1 MKDSMINTLVIAVGL
16 FVLSGLMPSYA
27 QEKYPSRPIEL
38 VIPWG
43 PGGVSDVIGRIF
55 ASELSKTLE
64 IPVIPLNKPGASG
77 TIGGAYVATARKD
90 GHTVM
95 IGSLGWLVGSLLLD
109 ARYDPLA
116 DFVPVMRISATPQSL
131 FVKSDS
137 PIKSLEDLVD
147 KAKKNPNRI
156 STGTGGVASDS
167 NFALQIFQKA
177 AGIQLLVVPFKSGA
191 DTPPAVV
198 GGHVDLGV
206 GVLSA
211 PISLVR
217 AGSLRVLVIS
227 GPKRITDLPDVPTF
241 SERGFSQTYLDNW
254 NGLVVPLGVPQH
266 VIDTLTAAAEKVVR
280 SKDVIA
286 GIEKNTSVVDASSG
300 AQFRT
305 RLQNER
311 KIIES
316 MAADLN
322 LKGNK

>member
-1 MKDSMINTLVIAVGL
+1 MKSSLIDKLVIAIGW
-16 FVLSGLMPSYA
+16 FALSGLIPSYG
-27 QEKYPSRPIEL
+27 QEKYPGRPIEL

-43 PGGVSDVIGRIF
+43 PGGVSDLIGRIF

-64 IPVIPLNKPGASG
+64 VPVTPLNKPGASG

-90 GHTVM
+90 GHTLM

-109 ARYDPLA
+109 VRYDPLA

-137 PIKSLEDLVD
+137 PIRSLEDLVE
-147 KAKKNPNRI
+147 KAKKNPHMI
-156 STGTGGVASDS
+156 SAGTGGVASDS

-177 AGIQLLVVPFKSGA
+177 AGIQLHVVPFKTGG
-191 DTPPAVV
+191 DTPTAVL
-198 GGHVDLGV
+198 GGHVDLGI

-211 PISLVR
+211 PMSLVR

-227 GPKRITDLPDVPTF
+227 GPRRISELPDVPTL

-254 NGLVVPLGVPQH
+254 NGLIVPAGVPQH
-266 VIDTLTAAAEKVVR
+266 VIDTLTAAAEKALK

-286 GIEKNTSVVDASSG
+286 GIERNTSVVDAASG
-300 AQFRT
+300 AQFRA

-311 KIIES
+311 EIIES
-316 MAADLN
+316 MGAGLN